1 MTGSARLLDYCAG
14 GNIAVEG
21 WLHEEAVLLT
31 LALHRRQ
38 RAAGIAGGVA
48 EIGVYHGRFF
58 LLLALCCENE
68 ERALAVDLFDRLSPG
83 REAAVR
89 GDREA
94 FEAHLAAWG
103 VAHRTEVRQQD
114 SLGLAPE
121 GVRAAVGAA
130 GARLF
135 SVDGAHSFKHATADL
150 RLAAACLAPGGV
162 VLLDDF
168 LHAEWLGVTEAAVA
182 LLREP
187 SPPLA
192 PLAICGGKLALCAP
206 ADHAAWMERLGDC
219 LLPYAR
225 EAERVLFCGAE
236 CWRFW
241 LRSGEGAWALWG
253 ERPLARLDVGGPVPL
268 GGTLGEGWSFPEA
281 WGRWTVA
288 DRADCAVAMPAGMP
302 PPRRLAIHLGAM
314 PPPPLTG
321 TERHARVTL
330 GEAGALPPLVL
341 REEPMRWH
349 LFNLPPLPPE
359 WGMLPV
365 TIESGQLV
373 SPASLGRGNDGRALG
388 VSLST
393 ILLLP

>member
-1 MTGSARLLDYCAG
+1 MAAGVGLLDYCAT
-14 GNIAVEG
+14 GNLAVEG
-21 WLHEEAVLLT
+21 WLHEEALLLT
-31 LALHRRQ
+31 LALHRQQ

-58 LLLALCCENE
+58 LALALCCGGD
-68 ERALAVDLFDRLSPG
+68 ERALAVDLFDRLRPG

-89 GDREA
+89 GDRDVFA
-94 FEAHLAAWG
+94 AHLETWG
-103 VAHRTEVRQQD
+103 VAGRTAVRQDD
-114 SLGLAPE
+114 SLTLTPE
-121 GVRAAVGAA
+121 AVRGDVGAA

-135 SVDGAHSFKHATADL
+135 SVDGAHSFGHAIADL
-150 RLAAACLAPGGV
+150 RLAASSLAPGGV

-206 ADHAAWMERLGDC
+206 ADHAAWMERLGGC

-225 EAERVLFCGAE
+225 EAERVLFCGVE

-253 ERPLARLDVGGPVPL
+253 EKPVARLDIGGPVPL
-268 GGTLGEGWSFPEA
+268 GGTLGEGWSFPET

-288 DRADCAVAMPAGMP
+288 GRADCAVLLPLPGLLK
-302 PPRRLAIHLGAM
+302 PRRLAIHMGAM
-314 PPPPLTG
+314 LARPG
-321 TERHARVTL
+321 REERHVRVTL
-330 GEAGALPPLVL
+330 GEAGALPTMVL
-341 REEPMRWH
+341 RDEPMGWH
-349 LFNLPPLPPE
+349 LFNLPPLPEE

-365 TIESGQLV
+365 SIECGQLV
-373 SPASLGRGNDGRALG
+373 SPASLGRGDDIRTMG

-393 ILLLP
+393 ILLLA